1 MSEVLA
7 KLKDC
12 ISISN
17 GKVLVNNGDA
27 VRGLMDDLIYEAVF
41 NPDEEKRTG
50 LQRLV
55 IEIAKQMGAIPAS
68 IQSLYEEMGKNY
80 PGFTVPAMN
89 IRGLTYDT
97 SKTIFKKAMEKNVG
111 ALIFEIAR
119 SEIGY
124 TKQRPVEYT
133 AAVLAAAVKEGFT
146 GPVFIQGDHFQT
158 VRKYFLDN
166 PKLEMD
172 YVKGLIKEAVEAE
185 FYNIDLDTST
195 LVDLDKDSLKEEQR
209 PNFETAVEL
218 STYIR
223 GIEPEGVTVSIGGE
237 IGEIGGKNST
247 SEELRAYLDG
257 FNETMNAGKGVSKLS
272 VQSGTSHGGVV
283 LPDGSLAQVKI
294 DFDTLREMS
303 EVARKEYGLSGAVQ
317 HGASTLPD
325 EAFNNFPTTG
335 TSEVHLA
342 TGFQNIMFDSPSEVH
357 LATGF
362 QNIMFDSPSLPAD
375 FKNMVYDHIKENF
388 GNEQKEGQT
397 DDQFFYKTRKKGFG
411 LIKKNWWDLPSDVK
425 APIMKELS
433 DKFELLFNELKV
445 NGSKEIVDRTVKPV
459 IVEKKVPD
467 NILD

>member
-1 MSEVLA
+1 MAEVLA

-12 ISISN
+12 ISISD
-17 GKVLVNNGDA
+17 GKVQVKNGDA
-27 VRGLMDDLIYEAVF
+27 VRGLMDDLIHDAVF
-41 NPDEEKRTG
+41 NPDEEKRKG

-55 IEIAKQMGAIPAS
+55 IEIAKQMGAVPAS

-80 PGFTVPAMN
+80 PGFTVPAIN

-97 SKTIFKKAMEKNVG
+97 AKVIFKKAMGKNVS
-111 ALIFEIAR
+111 AMIFEIAR

-124 TKQRPVEYT
+124 TKQRPVEYS

-172 YVKGLIKEAVEAE
+172 YVKGLIKEAVDAE

-195 LVDLDKDSLKEEQR
+195 LVNLDKDSLKEEQR

-223 GIEPEGVTVSIGGE
+223 EIEPEGVTVSIGGE

-257 FNETMNAGKGVSKLS
+257 FNETMKAGKGVSKLS

-294 DFDTLREMS
+294 DFETLREMS

-325 EAFNNFPTTG
+325 EAFHHFPETG

-342 TGFQNIMFDSPSEVH
+342 TGFQNIMFDSP
-357 LATGF
+357 A
-362 QNIMFDSPSLPAD
+362 LPAE
-375 FKNMVYDHIKENF
+375 FKEMVYNHIKENF

-411 LIKKNWWDLPSDVK
+411 LIKQKWWDLPADVK
-425 APIMKELS
+425 GPIMQELS

-445 NGSKEIVDRTVKPV
+445 NGSKDIVDRTVKPV
-459 IVEKKVPD
+459 IVEKEVPD
-467 NILD
+467 NILA